1 MSGRVSFGI
10 RLTAVNLSAVSDK
23 EAVLTSEEMVEE
35 QAADE
40 EVVEE
45 EEEEDGAVAGGEG
58 EALRSLLEVGNFGVL
73 ALRSRELLSSETL
86 FHVLLLCPFLII
98 SRFPV
103 LAGVRRSSRRLHY
116 PVAAAEGYRNS

>member
-1 MSGRVSFGI
+1 MPQQRPKGTVLGSVASERVSGRVSFGI

-35 QAADE
+35 QAAVE

-58 EALRSLLEVGNFGVL
+58 EALRSLLEVGNFWGSC
-73 ALRSRELLSSETL
+73 AQ
-86 FHVLLLCPFLII
+86 I
-98 SRFPV
+98 S
-103 LAGVRRSSRRLHY
+103 
-116 PVAAAEGYRNS
+116 